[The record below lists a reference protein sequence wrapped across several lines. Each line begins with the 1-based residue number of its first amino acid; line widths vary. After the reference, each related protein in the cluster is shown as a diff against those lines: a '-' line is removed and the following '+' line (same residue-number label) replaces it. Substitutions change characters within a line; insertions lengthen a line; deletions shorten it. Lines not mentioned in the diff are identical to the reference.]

1 MMLQALINLFKPKKE
16 VRVEPVIE
24 PVNEP
29 VTPPVESKPEAVN
42 NQITDAVTQVEQPKK
57 AKKPRQAKK
66 K

>member
-1 MMLQALINLFKPKKE
+1 MLQALINLFKTKKE
-16 VRVEPVIE
+16 ERVEPVIE
-24 PVNEP
+24 PVI
-29 VTPPVESKPEAVN
+29 PPVESKPEVVN